1 MAIGVPGE
9 VGQLAL
15 QHVEGELKLD
25 CGSATVLHRLMVA
38 SSVLDH
44 QLKEFPATPSLVQHL
59 EV

>member
-25 CGSATVLHRLMVA
+25 RGSATVLHRLMVA
-38 SSVLDH
+38 SPVLAH
-44 QLKEFPATPSLVQHL
+44 QLKELPATPSLVQHL